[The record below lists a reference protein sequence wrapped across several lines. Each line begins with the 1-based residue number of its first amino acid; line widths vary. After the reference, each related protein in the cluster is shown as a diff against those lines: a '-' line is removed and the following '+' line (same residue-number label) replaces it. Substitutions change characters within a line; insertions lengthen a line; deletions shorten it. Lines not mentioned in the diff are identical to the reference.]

1 MPSCLQCSA
10 AIPPALSLS
19 ERRSHATRILR
30 PGGLCTTS
38 PPACP
43 DAGKAAGRESVFFSF
58 SGAPSFTF
66 SAKGG
71 LLFLTFRFVAA
82 PFRLCSV
89 TTCFQPCRIAV
100 FVNILLSRVS
110 SARSIRSSRSSV
122 DSDRRKQSIIH
133 SASSHYPA
141 PLCRFRRTPSIPHVS
156 PARVAKKIENKNS
169 SGMWSRFAPK
179 YLHAATPC
187 PGAYH
192 VASAKLII

>member
-122 DSDRRKQSIIH
+122 DSDRRKQSIFTQRLRIIQH
-133 SASSHYPA
+133 LCVGSGARHQFPTFLPRASRRKSKTKIAAECGPDSLQNISTPQRRAPARTTLPA
-141 PLCRFRRTPSIPHVS
+141 P
-156 PARVAKKIENKNS
+156 N
-169 SGMWSRFAPK
+169 
-179 YLHAATPC
+179 
-187 PGAYH
+187 
-192 VASAKLII
+192 